1 MCARMHV
8 KFVLQPIDW
17 NAKILDLNSKNID
30 VIWNRLTITPD
41 CLEKI
46 DFSKPYIA
54 NRQIIIVQASSIIDR
69 KTALAGK
76 TIGFQLGSSAEGAI
90 NADQVTAQS
99 FAPSY
104 KHEDNIQTLMG
115 LGAEKINA
123 VVVDEIL
130 SRYYISKK
138 PGKYSVVL
146 WL

>member
-54 NRQIIIVQASSIIDR
+54 NRQIIIVQASPIIDR
-69 KTALAGK
+69 KAALAGK

-90 NADQVTAQS
+90 NA
-99 FAPSY
+99 
-104 KHEDNIQTLMG
+104 
-115 LGAEKINA
+115 

-130 SRYYISKK
+130 GRYYISKK